1 MRKLLV
7 LAMIAAASQLANA
20 ATAEEDVAH
29 YVEAVQGPRPV
40 RVKAIDEL
48 AWKGISDPRVFDLI
62 EKMVL
67 AELEPNASGSDRDAV
82 DQDLRGLSYSGQGKY
97 MATLRKAE
105 ADPRYARYAK
115 IAMSELTGY
124 ARWNPIISDRSTW
137 DPKNS
142 DDDNRILNMLH
153 SKDLVLERIAGK
165 RIYFENKDS
174 VVLDA
179 AAEAIKAVFHDRHS
193 GDEADG
199 VAWLVKGLGSAG
211 VAQYKPL
218 LEQVQAESPDRNVVS
233 HAATVLSKN
242 YGGR

>member
-1 MRKLLV
+1 MKKLLA
-7 LAMIAAASQLANA
+7 LAMIAAVSQLANA

-29 YVEAVQGPRPV
+29 YVQAVQGPRPV

-67 AELEPNASGSDRDAV
+67 AELEPGASGGDRDAV
-82 DQDLRGLSYSGQGKY
+82 DQELRGLSFSGQSKY
-97 MATLRKAE
+97 LPTLQKAE
-105 ADPRYARYAK
+105 ADSRYSRYARNA
-115 IAMSELTGY
+115 IAELTGY

-137 DPKNS
+137 NPANS

-165 RIYFENKDS
+165 RIYFENKDP

-179 AAEAIKAVFHDRHS
+179 AAEALKAVFHDRHS

-211 VAQYKPL
+211 VPQYKDL
-218 LEQVQAESPDRNVVS
+218 MVQVQAESPDRNVVS

-242 YGGR
+242 YGVH